1 MVDWGDEALGNIH
14 HRLERPG
21 KNGDKRNALE
31 KAKEGAPGIVL
42 KPAPSQDSKKILEK
56 VKLQAKETL
65 EKVASPSPLTLVRE
79 TVRGRGKKKG
89 KAGPS
94 RERVVVDWHNTLEKD
109 GVIPAP
115 NQYAL
120 DRLLEK
126 AEVFVL
132 SWVGSKW
139 RRNQTRTCKH
149 YEAFSATDTT
159 HERSGRFGKASWAH
173 WWHCDAIFDDNNE
186 VILDA
191 EFQNLEV
198 YAIQTR
204 REKHVNLRA
213 CDVFRS
219 FPEAVDAYLQ
229 KLENRRSKTGR

>member
-1 MVDWGDEALGNIH
+1 M
-14 HRLERPG
+14 
-21 KNGDKRNALE
+21 E
-31 KAKEGAPGIVL
+31 KAKGAPGIVL
-42 KPAPSQDSKKILEK
+42 KPAPGQEDFGKG
-56 VKLQAKETL
+56 QAPGQGDFGKGR
-65 EKVASPSPLTLVRE
+65 LTL
-79 TVRGRGKKKG
+79 TPNTGQKGSKGKGKKSKG
-89 KAGPS
+89 KAGPP

-109 GVIPAP
+109 GVIPAA

-132 SWVGSKW
+132 SWVGSNW
-139 RRNQTRTCKH
+139 RRNQTLHEMRTCRH
-149 YEAFSATDTT
+149 YEAFSATETT
-159 HERSGRFGKASWAH
+159 HERSGRFGKAAWAH

-198 YAIQTR
+198 YAIQTKH
-204 REKHVNLRA
+204 EKHVNLRA

>member
-1 MVDWGDEALGNIH
+1 M
-14 HRLERPG
+14 
-21 KNGDKRNALE
+21 E
-31 KAKEGAPGIVL
+31 KAKEGAPGIGIVL
-42 KPAPSQDSKKILEK
+42 KPAPGQEDFGKG
-56 VKLQAKETL
+56 QAPGQGDFGKGR
-65 EKVASPSPLTLVRE
+65 LTL
-79 TVRGRGKKKG
+79 TPQGGSKGKGKKGKG
-89 KAGPS
+89 KAGPP

-109 GVIPAP
+109 GVIPAA

-132 SWVGSKW
+132 SWELDK
-139 RRNQTRTCKH
+139 NQTLHEMRTCRH
-149 YEAFSATDTT
+149 YEAFSATETT
-159 HERSGRFGKASWAH
+159 HERSGRFGKARWAH

-191 EFQNLEV
+191 EAQNLEV

-204 REKHVNLRA
+204 NEKHVNLRA

-219 FPEAVDAYLQ
+219 FPDAVDAYLQ